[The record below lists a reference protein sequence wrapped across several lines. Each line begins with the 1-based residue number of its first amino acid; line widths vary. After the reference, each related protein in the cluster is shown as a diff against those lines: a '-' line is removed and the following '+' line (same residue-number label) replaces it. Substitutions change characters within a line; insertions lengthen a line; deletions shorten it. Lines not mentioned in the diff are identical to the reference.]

1 MEDGLHRRRGSTSS
15 QSDSHPTSF
24 QSTTSTQNIVSFN
37 PDHLRPQYNHNNHLH
52 NHNHNHNHN
61 NHRSQHD
68 SSEFIPLTLI
78 NSFSPIPTPDRSDNS
93 LASLGHTSPYAVQVR
108 VIGNPSEPCDN
119 KIFASD
125 DQASGSRSTGITS
138 IPPHPTTEGQ
148 SLQQENSSKPTPNST
163 SKRLQS
169 LDILRGVTIV
179 LMILV
184 NTQGAEPFVQ
194 LEHPAWFGFH
204 LADWV
209 FPNFIFMVGMAV
221 AIVFAPVRVAAMI
234 PSDSSGGG
242 ASDELAIAVPSFW
255 KHHRIRINATIKI
268 LKRSLILFA
277 MGLVLN
283 AFELI
288 GEPASDHWLRIPGVL
303 QRIAFCYCA
312 LATTVLWAPLQYK
325 HGESVL
331 QLSLYATYGLPI
343 VFTALW
349 FILTYSV
356 RSTATVPIDEC
367 EYPSSAYILPD
378 GSRTTVPQGA
388 PSRGQISSPMCTAQ
402 SYLDTLLFG
411 RGHDPNNPMFDAEG
425 TLGSLMAVVTAWFG
439 WITGTW
445 VVEQQR
451 LQKAN
456 DQRLTVI
463 QPTTMTQVFEWS
475 AGLGIANQEPDG
487 THPFHGGAN
496 NQQWIEYARRRFLL
510 SYLGEW
516 FMVGV
521 CVMFAGAILDWFLP
535 NMKALWTPSYTLYT
549 AGISINVLCLLM
561 YIYDLPSVSSSSTEG
576 STPMPSRFWA
586 GGWHVLPKAG
596 RFATRL
602 LICYGRNP
610 TLIYMMSETVQIL
623 LGKIPATDRSMDWV
637 ESVWA
642 WIFFNT
648 FFKIMSPTWAS
659 ICFSVM
665 YILLFAPLLWFLDCR
680 GWYLRV

>member
-15 QSDSHPTSF
+15 QSDNHATSF
-24 QSTTSTQNIVSFN
+24 PTTTSAKNIVTFN
-37 PDHLRPQYNHNNHLH
+37 SDHSRPHSNNHNSHNNHS
-52 NHNHNHNHN
+52 HNHNHN

-68 SSEFIPLTLI
+68 SSEFIPPTLT
-78 NSFSPIPTPDRSDNS
+78 NSFSPIQTPDRSDNS
-93 LASLGHTSPYAVQVR
+93 LTSLGHSSPYAVQVR

-119 KIFASD
+119 KAFVSD
-125 DQASGSRSTGITS
+125 DQASGSRSTEITS
-138 IPPHPTTEGQ
+138 IPPDPATERPP
-148 SLQQENSSKPTPNST
+148 QQESSSKPTPRPA

-194 LEHPAWFGFH
+194 LVHPAWFGFH

-221 AIVFAPVRVAAMI
+221 AIVFAPARVAAMI
-234 PSDSSGGG
+234 PSGNSSGG
-242 ASDELAIAVPSFW
+242 ASDELVAAVPSFW
-255 KHHRIRINATIKI
+255 KRHRIRGKATIKI
-268 LKRSLILFA
+268 LKRSVILFA

-288 GEPASDHWLRIPGVL
+288 GEPASDLWLRIPGVL
-303 QRIAFCYCA
+303 QRIAFCYCV
-312 LATTVLWAPLQYK
+312 LATTVLWTPLQYK
-325 HGESVL
+325 HGESVPR
-331 QLSLYATYGLPI
+331 QSRHVAYGIPI

-356 RSTATVPIDEC
+356 RSTATVPIDGC

-411 RGHDPNNPMFDAEG
+411 HGHDPNNPMFDVEG
-425 TLGSLMAVVTAWFG
+425 TLGSLTAVVTAWFG

-456 DQRLTVI
+456 DQRLTSMH
-463 QPTTMTQVFEWS
+463 PSATTQMLEALSV
-475 AGLGIANQEPDG
+475 GLGIANQKPDE
-487 THPFHGGAN
+487 TRPFHGGGN
-496 NQQWIEYARRRFLL
+496 NQQWIEYEQRRFLL

-521 CVMFAGAILDWFLP
+521 CVMFAGSMLDWFLP

-561 YIYDLPSVSSSSTEG
+561 YIYDLPSVSSSSTGG
-576 STPMPSRFWA
+576 STPMPLRLWVGS
-586 GGWHVLPKAG
+586 WHVLSRAG
-596 RFATRL
+596 RFATKL
-602 LICYGRNP
+602 IICYGRNP
-610 TLIYMMSETVQIL
+610 TLIYMLSETVHIL
-623 LGKIPATDRSMDWV
+623 LGKIPATDWSMDWV

-642 WIFFNT
+642 WVFFNT
-648 FFKIMSPTWAS
+648 FFTIMPPAWAS
-659 ICFSVM
+659 ICFSVV
-665 YILLFAPLLWFLDCR
+665 YILLFAPLLWFLDGR